1 MKRKVINY
9 TTQTAIFGGLAAILY
24 CVPGLQFN
32 VPFVAPSFMSIH
44 LDEIPILISSFAY
57 GPLLG
62 LFEILLRTIIKL
74 PMTSTMCSGEL
85 GDMMY
90 SIALVIPA
98 SYIYTKNRTFKGA
111 MIGLSLGLISNLFFT
126 SVINLYTIFPLYKAI
141 LNMPNGSIA
150 QAFDAIYR
158 MGIVEDSDIRIAL
171 LLLPFNLIRNG
182 IVIVTTIVCYKPL
195 RFLLEKIGNNFNFK
209 NTNIE
214 NK

>member
-1 MKRKVINY
+1 
-9 TTQTAIFGGLAAILY
+9 
-24 CVPGLQFN
+24 
-32 VPFVAPSFMSIH
+32 
-44 LDEIPILISSFAY
+44 
-57 GPLLG
+57 
-62 LFEILLRTIIKL
+62 
-74 PMTSTMCSGEL
+74 
-85 GDMMY
+85 MMY